1 MNGLMK
7 NFNLDDCFEK
17 DKAAQE
23 FIQAV
28 NPYRSKPSLGIDLR
42 KLSKY
47 AKENAKSVLLMTQT
61 ELSSFSLD

>member
-7 NFNLDDCFEK
+7 NFNLEETAKK
-17 DKAAQE
+17 DKIAHD
-23 FIQAV
+23 FIMSV

-47 AKENAKSVLLMTQT
+47 VKDNNLKVISETDKSLFLI
-61 ELSSFSLD
+61 

>member
-7 NFNLDDCFEK
+7 NFSLDECLEK
-17 DKAAQE
+17 DKTAQE
-23 FIQAV
+23 FIQSV

-47 AKENAKSVLLMTQT
+47 AKQS
-61 ELSSFSLD
+61 LSRL